1 MLREEATV
9 LTGML
14 IGLSAIDFRW
24 GPGGGSS
31 DGGGGGGGI
40 GGGVLPCECSYPH
53 FLIPRPRPYGSY
65 SPSFC
70 LKGEVLDGKTPVVID
85 YTPYLKF
92 TQR

>member
-1 MLREEATV
+1 MMREEATV

-24 GPGGGSS
+24 GL
-31 DGGGGGGGI
+31 GGGGGRRDGGI
-40 GGGVLPCECSYPH
+40 GVVSLRKSVHTPIVSYLP
-53 FLIPRPRPYGSY
+53 
-65 SPSFC
+65 PSFC

>member
-1 MLREEATV
+1 
-9 LTGML
+9 ML

-24 GPGGGSS
+24 GLHGGGE
-31 DGGGGGGGI
+31 
-40 GGGVLPCECSYPH
+40 GVLFSPQMSKALFPPPT
-53 FLIPRPRPYGSY
+53 PRLFCL
-65 SPSFC
+65 SFC

>member
-24 GPGGGSS
+24 GLGGGGS
-31 DGGGGGGGI
+31 GGGG
-40 GGGVLPCECSYPH
+40 VFPCECSYPH
-53 FLIPRPRPYGSY
+53 FLIPRPQPYGSY